1 MAAKNLNNLILK
13 AAATALTKT
22 AQAYERKTVQLISQ
36 NGAFSGFPGDIV
48 DTGLLRASKDVRRDS
63 EFAVTVSYGGTAAPY
78 ALYVHEGYTL
88 RNGNEQPGRP
98 WLRRAEEELDLEGIF
113 TEALARALV

>member
-1 MAAKNLNNLILK
+1 MAKNDLSSLILRS
-13 AAATALTKT
+13 ASSAIAKT
-22 AQAYERKTVQLISQ
+22 AFALERKATQIISQ
-36 NGAFSGFPGDIV
+36 NGYFSGFPGDIV
-48 DTGLLRASKDVRRDS
+48 DTGALRASKDVQVSGPYARIL
-63 EFAVTVSYGGTAAPY
+63 SYGGTAAPY

-113 TEALARALV
+113 AEALARALA

>member
-1 MAAKNLNNLILK
+1 
-13 AAATALTKT
+13 
-22 AQAYERKTVQLISQ
+22 
-36 NGAFSGFPGDIV
+36 
-48 DTGLLRASKDVRRDS
+48 
-63 EFAVTVSYGGTAAPY
+63 VTVSYGGTAAPY